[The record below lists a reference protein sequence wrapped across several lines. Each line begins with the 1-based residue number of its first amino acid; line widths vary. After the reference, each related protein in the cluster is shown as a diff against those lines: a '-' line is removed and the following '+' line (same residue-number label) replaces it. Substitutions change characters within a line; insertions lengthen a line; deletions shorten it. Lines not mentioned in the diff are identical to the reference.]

1 MPAGLDG
8 DRIGVFI
15 GSGMGGASALE
26 DGYEAA
32 RLGKRVSPLT
42 VVATMTNAP
51 AAHIAIR
58 AGAQG
63 PAYTYSVACASS
75 AVAIAEAA
83 KAIAAGDID
92 IAIAGGAEALLVPGV
107 VRAWQA
113 LQTLATPDA
122 TDPSQSCRPF
132 DTHRSGFAL
141 GEGAAMLVLE
151 SREHALARQAPV
163 RARFAGSGVSC
174 DAAHMTKPDASGQVR
189 ALRNAL
195 RSSGLAARDIG
206 YCNAHGTATRVGD
219 AVECEALNRVWGDDI
234 DALRVSST
242 KSMHAHL
249 LGAAGALE
257 ALITVMTLQQR
268 QAPPTATCTTPDQA
282 CNVPL
287 ILGTAQSLPSLQA
300 AISSSFAFGG
310 TNVVLAFTRHD

>member
-1 MPAGLDG
+1 M
-8 DRIGVFI
+8 
-15 GSGMGGASALE
+15 
-26 DGYEAA
+26 
-32 RLGKRVSPLT
+32 
-42 VVATMTNAP
+42 
-51 AAHIAIR
+51 
-58 AGAQG
+58 
-63 PAYTYSVACASS
+63 
-75 AVAIAEAA
+75 
-83 KAIAAGDID
+83 
-92 IAIAGGAEALLVPGV
+92 
-107 VRAWQA
+107 RAWQA

-174 DAAHMTKPDASGQVR
+174 DAVHMTKPDASGQVR

-234 DALRVSST
+234 VALRVSST
-242 KSMHAHL
+242 
-249 LGAAGALE
+249 
-257 ALITVMTLQQR
+257 
-268 QAPPTATCTTPDQA
+268 
-282 CNVPL
+282 
-287 ILGTAQSLPSLQA
+287 
-300 AISSSFAFGG
+300 
-310 TNVVLAFTRHD
+310 

>member
-1 MPAGLDG
+1 
-8 DRIGVFI
+8 
-15 GSGMGGASALE
+15 
-26 DGYEAA
+26 
-32 RLGKRVSPLT
+32 
-42 VVATMTNAP
+42 MTNAP

-141 GEGAAMLVLE
+141 GEGDRLRAVVPEVAPGPLVQ
-151 SREHALARQAPV
+151 LAGNAPLLHEPADLLLRAV
-163 RARFAGSGVSC
+163 ARARVDDHPVIDVGR
-174 DAAHMTKPDASGQVR
+174 DAFDEFVNDVRLVAHDHV
-189 ALRNAL
+189 
-195 RSSGLAARDIG
+195 
-206 YCNAHGTATRVGD
+206 
-219 AVECEALNRVWGDDI
+219 
-234 DALRVSST
+234 
-242 KSMHAHL
+242 
-249 LGAAGALE
+249 
-257 ALITVMTLQQR
+257 
-268 QAPPTATCTTPDQA
+268 QADGRP
-282 CNVPL
+282 V
-287 ILGTAQSLPSLQA
+287 
-300 AISSSFAFGG
+300 
-310 TNVVLAFTRHD
+310 AFTLRHAPIVLGRITDSKQA